1 MRNKKKLIVPL
12 SMLLIL
18 SSVSVTAQ
26 ANTLPNTSTAP
37 ETPLYAEADTPVFDS
52 AFLADAYL
60 SAGVSDVYI
69 PTGMMTTLPEK
80 SINLSSG
87 ANVKDPKYTFYPVY
101 TIVYAL
107 KDGRIKAAPF
117 AGADTID
124 MIKKYDSFMLTG
136 MSDSMYQEVSINGVI
151 AYVDKALIT
160 ADESVISEMKA
171 EDARKAEEAR
181 KKAEAERKAAEEAK
195 KRAEE
200 EAARQKAEEE
210 RRAAE
215 AAAAQA
221 AASTSVSNSYEQ
233 TPVYSGGGW
242 SGSVLTPQAGVNY
255 GPSGKETYY
264 NLDMSGVV
272 NIMRN
277 MGNQDEYWVRSDGAK
292 MLGNYV
298 MVAANLDV
306 HPRGSLVETSMGT
319 GIVADTGGFAAGNPN
334 QVDIATTW

>member
-12 SMLLIL
+12 SMLLTL
-18 SSVSVTAQ
+18 TSVSVTAH
-26 ANTLPNTSTAP
+26 ANTLPNTSTMP
-37 ETPLYAEADTPVFDS
+37 ETPIYAEADTPVFDS

-60 SAGVSDVYI
+60 SAGVTDAYI

-80 SINLSSG
+80 SLNLSSG
-87 ANVKDPKYTFYPVY
+87 ANVKDPNYAFYPVY

-124 MIKKYDSFMLTG
+124 VIKKYDSFMLTG
-136 MSDSMYQEVSINGVI
+136 MSDSTYQEISIDGVI
-151 AYVDKALIT
+151 AYVDKSLIT
-160 ADESVISEMKA
+160 ADESVICEMKA

-195 KRAEE
+195 RRAEE

-210 RRAAE
+210 RLAAE
-215 AAAAQA
+215 A

-334 QVDIATTW
+334 QVDIATAW

>member
-12 SMLLIL
+12 SMLLTL
-18 SSVSVTAQ
+18 TSVSVTAQ
-26 ANTLPNTSTAP
+26 ANTSIMP

-60 SAGVSDVYI
+60 SAGVTDAYI

-80 SINLSSG
+80 SLNLSSG
-87 ANVKDPKYTFYPVY
+87 ANVKDPNYTFYPVY

-124 MIKKYDSFMLTG
+124 VIKKYDSFMLTG
-136 MSDSMYQEVSINGVI
+136 MSDSTYQEISIDGVI

-160 ADESVISEMKA
+160 ADESVICEMKA

-195 KRAEE
+195 RRAEE

-210 RRAAE
+210 RLAAE

-221 AASTSVSNSYEQ
+221 AASTSNSYEQ

-334 QVDIATTW
+334 QVDIATAW

>member
-1 MRNKKKLIVPL
+1 
-12 SMLLIL
+12 MLLTL
-18 SSVSVTAQ
+18 TSVSVTAQ
-26 ANTLPNTSTAP
+26 ANTSIMP

-60 SAGVSDVYI
+60 SAGVTDAYI

-80 SINLSSG
+80 SLNLSSG
-87 ANVKDPKYTFYPVY
+87 ANVKDPNYTFYPVY

-124 MIKKYDSFMLTG
+124 VIKKYDSFMLTG
-136 MSDSMYQEVSINGVI
+136 MSDSTYQEISIDGVI

-160 ADESVISEMKA
+160 ADESVICEMKA

-195 KRAEE
+195 RRAEE

-210 RRAAE
+210 RLAAE

-221 AASTSVSNSYEQ
+221 AASTSNSYEQ

-334 QVDIATTW
+334 QVDIATAW

>member
-12 SMLLIL
+12 SMLLTL
-18 SSVSVTAQ
+18 TSVSVTAH
-26 ANTLPNTSTAP
+26 ANTLPNTSTMP
-37 ETPLYAEADTPVFDS
+37 ETPIYAEADTPVFDS

-60 SAGVSDVYI
+60 SAGVMDAYI

-80 SINLSSG
+80 SLNLSSG
-87 ANVKDPKYTFYPVY
+87 ANVKDPNYTFYPVY

-124 MIKKYDSFMLTG
+124 VIKKYDSFMLTG
-136 MSDSMYQEVSINGVI
+136 MSDSTYQEISIDGVI

-160 ADESVISEMKA
+160 ADESVICEMKA

-195 KRAEE
+195 RRAEE

-210 RRAAE
+210 RLAAE
-215 AAAAQA
+215 A

-334 QVDIATTW
+334 QVDIATAW